1 MRTISATT
9 ALCGIVLHPVG
20 HTRSPAMHNAAFATL
35 GLDARYLA
43 FDVAEDR
50 LEAAIA
56 GARALGIR
64 QLAVSIPHKV
74 SVMQHL
80 DEIDETARAIGAVN
94 TVTRRG
100 DQLVGDNTDWRGAMR
115 ALERE
120 GNLSGAEAV
129 VLGAGGT
136 ARAVTYGLL
145 QQGARVHVLNRTEAK
160 AESLAS
166 QLGAQSAGSLDQ
178 LTSTPHDI
186 LVNTTSVGLQT
197 DESPVPASAL
207 RKDSIV
213 MDAVYAPPQTRLLR
227 DAQERGAKTVE
238 GKWMLIYQA
247 AEQLRLWTNQE
258 APIEVMADAFDQA
271 AAPDA

>member
-1 MRTISATT
+1 
-9 ALCGIVLHPVG
+9 
-20 HTRSPAMHNAAFATL
+20 MHNAAFATL

-145 QQGARVHVLNRTEAK
+145 HQGARVHVLNRTEAK

>member
-1 MRTISATT
+1 MRDISATT

-20 HTRSPAMHNAAFATL
+20 HTRSPAMHNAAFAAL
-35 GLDARYLA
+35 GIDARYLA
-43 FDVAEDR
+43 FDVSPDR

-64 QLAVSIPHKV
+64 QLPVTKPHKQK
-74 SVMQHL
+74 VMQHL
-80 DEIDETARAIGAVN
+80 DEIGDTARAIGAVN

-100 DQLVGDNTDWRGAMR
+100 DGLVGDNTDWLGAMR

-120 GNLSGAEAV
+120 GELSGTSAV
-129 VLGAGGT
+129 VLGAGGA

-145 QQGARVHVLNRTEAK
+145 QRGARVCVLNRTQAR

-166 QLGAQSAGSLDQ
+166 DLGAQKSGPLSDLSD
-178 LTSTPHDI
+178 TPHDI
-186 LVNTTSVGLQT
+186 LVNTTSVGLQS
-197 DESPVPASAL
+197 DASPVPASAL
-207 RKDSIV
+207 RKNSVV

-227 DAQERGAKTVE
+227 DARAAGAKTVE

-247 AEQLRLWTNQE
+247 AEQLKLWTDQAPPVE
-258 APIEVMADAFDQA
+258 AMEEAFDQA
-271 AAPDA
+271 GNP